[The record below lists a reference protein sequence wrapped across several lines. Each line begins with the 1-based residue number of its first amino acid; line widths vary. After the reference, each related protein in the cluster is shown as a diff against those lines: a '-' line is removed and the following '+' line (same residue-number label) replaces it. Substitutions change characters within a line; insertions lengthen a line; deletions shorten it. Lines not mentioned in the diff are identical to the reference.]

1 MELNSILA
9 EEIEVCMFI
18 ERQLKTVIEAGSK
31 FFPAILLTGP
41 RQVGKTTFLRRMA
54 EPERRYVTLDDV
66 SVRTLAHE
74 DPKGFIEK
82 FAPPVLIDE
91 IQYVPELLNY
101 IKIVID
107 EQRFNDPE
115 KARGM
120 YWLTGSQRFPLMK
133 GVSESL
139 AGRIGIFEMSGLSQA
154 ELADRKNTPFT
165 PDLQFSSEK
174 GSSASE
180 LFKRIWTGCYP
191 EVINATGQERDFFYS
206 SYIAT
211 YLERDIR
218 NLTKVHDLD
227 KFYKFLCSC
236 AARTG
241 QLLNN
246 AELARDAGIDNK
258 TAQSWLTI
266 LTSSRIVYLHQP
278 YTGSLTARLVKT
290 PKLYMLDTGLC
301 AYLTRWPTPETLE
314 AGAMSGEFFETWC
327 ISEILKSYWNAGIN
341 EPSLYFY
348 RDKDKKEIA
357 LLIES
362 ADGFYPVEFKKSS
375 TPKGEDAKHFNVLEK
390 LKIKVKKGAVVCCC
404 PEIMPLPNKDVLC
417 IPASLI

>member
-1 MELNSILA
+1 
-9 EEIEVCMFI
+9 MFI
-18 ERQLKTVIEAGSK
+18 ERQLKKIIESGSK

-41 RQVGKTTFLRRMA
+41 RQVGKTTFLRRIA
-54 EPERRYVTLDDV
+54 EPERRYVTLDDINIR
-66 SVRTLAHE
+66 SLAQE

-91 IQYVPELLNY
+91 IQYAPELLNY
-101 IKIVID
+101 IKAVID
-107 EQRFNDPE
+107 EQRFNEPE
-115 KARGM
+115 KAKGM
-120 YWLTGSQRFPLMK
+120 YWFTGSQRFPLMK

-139 AGRIGIFEMSGLSQA
+139 AGRIGIFEMSGLSRA
-154 ELADRKNTPFT
+154 ELAGNFNEPFT
-165 PDLQFSSEK
+165 PDVQFASEK
-174 GSSASE
+174 GCTSGE
-180 LFKRIWTGCYP
+180 LFKRIWQGCYP
-191 EVINATGQERDFFYS
+191 EVINAAPQERDFFYS
-206 SYIAT
+206 SYVLT

-241 QLLNN
+241 QLLNH

-258 TAQSWLTI
+258 TAQSWLSI

-278 YTGSLTARLVKT
+278 YTGSLTSRLVKT

-314 AGAMSGEFFETWC
+314 SGAMSGEFFETWC

-341 EPSLYFY
+341 EPPLYFY
-348 RDKDKKEIA
+348 RDKDKKEID
-357 LLIES
+357 LLIET

-375 TPKGEDAKHFNVLEK
+375 TPKSEDAKHFSI
-390 LKIKVKKGAVVCCC
+390 LKMCNTRIKKGAVVCCC

-417 IPASLI
+417 IPASVI

>member
-1 MELNSILA
+1 MY
-9 EEIEVCMFI
+9 I
-18 ERQLKTVIEAGSK
+18 ERQLKNVIETGSK

-54 EPERRYVTLDDV
+54 EPERRYVTLDDI
-66 SVRTLAHE
+66 SVRTLAQE
-74 DPKGFIEK
+74 DPRGFIEK
-82 FAPPVLIDE
+82 YSPPVLIDE

-107 EQRFNDPE
+107 EQRFKDPE
-115 KARGM
+115 KAKGM

-139 AGRIGIFEMSGLSQA
+139 AGRIGIFEMSGLSQS
-154 ELADRKNTPFT
+154 ELDERPNVPFT
-165 PDLQFSSEK
+165 PEKQFESEK
-174 GSSASE
+174 GCPACE
-180 LFKRIWTGCYP
+180 LFKRIWRGCYP
-191 EVINATGQERDFFYS
+191 EVIKASQTERDFFYS
-206 SYIAT
+206 SYITT
-211 YLERDIR
+211 YLERDVR

-246 AELARDAGIDNK
+246 SELARDAGIDVK
-258 TAQSWLTI
+258 TAQNWLTV
-266 LTSSRIVYLHQP
+266 LTSSRIVYLLP
-278 YTGSLTARLVKT
+278 AYSGSLTARLVKP

-301 AYLTRWPTPETLE
+301 AYLTRWPSPETLE
-314 AGAMSGEFFETWC
+314 TGAMNGEFFETWC
-327 ISEILKSYWNAGIN
+327 MSEILKTYWNAGIN
-341 EPSLYFY
+341 EPPLCFY
-348 RDKDKKEIA
+348 RDKDKKEID

-362 ADGFYPVEFKKSS
+362 ADGFFPIEFKKSS
-375 TPKGEDAKHFNVLEK
+375 TPKGEDAKHFAVLANHK
-390 LKIKVKKGAVVCCC
+390 VKVKKGAVVCSC
-404 PEIMPLPNKDVLC
+404 PEITHLPNKDVLC

>member
-1 MELNSILA
+1 
-9 EEIEVCMFI
+9 MFI
-18 ERQLKTVIEAGSK
+18 ERCLRAIIEAGSH
-31 FFPAILLTGP
+31 FFPVLLLTGP
-41 RQVGKTTFLRRMA
+41 RQVGKTTFLRRLS
-54 EPERRYVTLDDV
+54 EPERRYVTLDDAG
-66 SVRTLAHE
+66 VRALAQE
-74 DPKGFIEK
+74 DPRGFIER
-82 FAPPVLIDE
+82 FPPPVLIDE
-91 IQYVPELLNY
+91 IQYAPELLNY

-107 EQRFNDPE
+107 ERRFKEPS
-115 KARGM
+115 KAKGM

-139 AGRIGIFEMSGLSQA
+139 AGRIGIFELSGLSQA
-154 ELADRKNTPFT
+154 ELAGRRNIPFT
-165 PDLQFSSEK
+165 PDIQFASEK
-174 GSSASE
+174 GGTSGE

-191 EVINATGQERDFFYS
+191 EVIHATPQERDFFYS
-206 SYIAT
+206 SYVST
-211 YLERDIR
+211 CLERDIR

-246 AELARDAGIDNK
+246 SELARDAGIDTK

-266 LTSSRIVYLHQP
+266 LTSSRIAYLLQP
-278 YTGSLTARLVKT
+278 YFRSLTTRLVKT

-327 ISEILKSYWNAGIN
+327 VSEILKSYWNAGIN
-341 EPSLYFY
+341 EPPLYFY
-348 RDKDKKEIA
+348 RDKDKKEID
-357 LLIES
+357 LLIEG

-375 TPKGEDAKHFNVLEK
+375 TPNGEDARHFSVLGNLNVR
-390 LKIKVKKGAVVCCC
+390 VKKGAVVCCC
-404 PEIMPLPNKDVLC
+404 PEIMPLPNKDVTC

>member
-1 MELNSILA
+1 
-9 EEIEVCMFI
+9 MFI
-18 ERQLKTVIEAGSK
+18 ERQLKTIIEAGSK

-66 SVRTLAHE
+66 TVRTLAQE

-91 IQYVPELLNY
+91 IQYVPELLNH

-115 KARGM
+115 KAKGM

-139 AGRIGIFEMSGLSQA
+139 AGRIGIFEMSGLSQS

-174 GSSASE
+174 GGSASE

-191 EVINATGQERDFFYS
+191 EVINATPQERDFFYS

-218 NLTKVHDLD
+218 NLTKVQDLD

-241 QLLNN
+241 QLLNH
-246 AELARDAGIDNK
+246 AELAGDAGIDNK

-266 LTSSRIVYLHQP
+266 LTSSRIV
-278 YTGSLTARLVKT
+278 SVTA
-290 PKLYMLDTGLC
+290 
-301 AYLTRWPTPETLE
+301 
-314 AGAMSGEFFETWC
+314 
-327 ISEILKSYWNAGIN
+327 
-341 EPSLYFY
+341 
-348 RDKDKKEIA
+348 
-357 LLIES
+357 
-362 ADGFYPVEFKKSS
+362 S
-375 TPKGEDAKHFNVLEK
+375 TAF
-390 LKIKVKKGAVVCCC
+390 
-404 PEIMPLPNKDVLC
+404 
-417 IPASLI
+417 S

>member
-1 MELNSILA
+1 
-9 EEIEVCMFI
+9 MFI
-18 ERQLKTVIEAGSK
+18 ERQLKTIIEAGNK

-41 RQVGKTTFLRRMA
+41 RQVGKTTFLRRLA
-54 EPERRYVTLDDV
+54 EPERRYVTLDDL
-66 SVRTLAHE
+66 SVRTLAQE
-74 DPKGFIEK
+74 DPEGFIEK

-101 IKIVID
+101 IKIIID
-107 EQRFNDPE
+107 EQRFHDPQ
-115 KARGM
+115 KAKGM

-139 AGRIGIFEMSGLSQA
+139 SGRIGIFEMSGLSQA
-154 ELADRKNTPFT
+154 ELANKKSIPFT
-165 PDLQFSSEK
+165 PDMQISSEK
-174 GSSASE
+174 GSGASK

-191 EVINATGQERDFFYS
+191 EVINATPQERDFFYS
-206 SYIAT
+206 SYVTT

-227 KFYKFLCSC
+227 KFYKLLCSC

-246 AELARDAGIDNK
+246 AELARDAGIDIK
-258 TAQSWLTI
+258 TAQSWLSV
-266 LTSSRIVYLHQP
+266 LTSSRIVYLLQP
-278 YTGSLTARLVKT
+278 YSGSLTARLVKT

-314 AGAMSGEFFETWC
+314 VGAMSGESFETWC
-327 ISEILKSYWNAGIN
+327 ISEILKSYWNTGIA
-341 EPSLYFY
+341 EPPLYFY
-348 RDKDKKEIA
+348 RDKDKKEID

-362 ADGFYPVEFKKSS
+362 ADGFYPVEFKKTS
-375 TPKGEDAKHFNVLEK
+375 TPKGEDAKHFHILDK

-404 PEIMPLPNKDVLC
+404 PEIMPLPRQDVLC